1 MLVIK
6 RKILPALVLFALSV
20 FSCIALMACG
30 EDRVYDDTI
39 PAPPS
44 EQESNVENKTFR
56 FTPSYGGEYVFFGN
70 IYFGELE
77 VTTDDGTK
85 LTPDADG
92 EYRLTAGISYEIAV
106 DEPKSRVLSLS
117 YDCSYDRE
125 AELLPGEIYR
135 KVRQNERR
143 CVGA

>member
-1 MLVIK
+1 MLFIK

-20 FSCIALMACG
+20 FLCIALMACG
-30 EDRVYDDTI
+30 EDRVYDDTV

-56 FTPSYGGEYVFFGN
+56 FTPAYGGKYVFFGN

-77 VTTDDGTK
+77 VTTEDGTD

-92 EYRLTAGISYEIAV
+92 EYRLTAGMS
-106 DEPKSRVLSLS
+106 
-117 YDCSYDRE
+117 
-125 AELLPGEIYR
+125 
-135 KVRQNERR
+135 
-143 CVGA
+143 